1 MLYKE
6 KQLEKLRNI
15 IDARLASYE
24 KDYLKWTTKAR
35 YMSDKIFDNLL
46 VVVRKSKVTL
56 TLNKPAL
63 SRMCILELR
72 YNIIR

>member
-46 VVVRKSKVTL
+46 VVVRKSSYI
-56 TLNKPAL
+56 NA
-63 SRMCILELR
+63 
-72 YNIIR
+72 